1 MDTQGK
7 GWQTPQNPTH
17 KRKNGDGQRKEKTE
31 QAQEKGTK
39 RDVRRPDKGM
49 ELGRRNKGR
58 NHRSNK
64 GGTKQNRE
72 GND

>member
-17 KRKNGDGQRKEKTE
+17 KRKNGDGQRKEKPE

-39 RDVRRPDKGM
+39 RDVRRPDKAGNGTR
-49 ELGRRNKGR
+49 EKKQRTKSQKQQGRY
-58 NHRSNK
+58 
-64 GGTKQNRE
+64 
-72 GND
+72 